1 MAGLA
6 SLNKSLLSKF
16 GERRA
21 PVMILELDG
30 PKGDS
35 PKGDFVS
42 FQYFPETISDTKAVN
57 YQGREIPGGSL
68 PIYQWI
74 SSGERVLSFT
84 AIFTSDVDL
93 LSDEEGFTQM
103 KQNGLLRRN
112 VDVRSALLWLRRFM
126 LPSYGESAGL
136 GTPLTQAPN
145 KLILKIPNSGIGL
158 QGGSFAAKLPD
169 EMAKSFGEDTDEVVM
184 GDSIAAIMTQCD
196 ITYEAFFPSGLPRIA
211 TVQLAF
217 AQVAQFGGYVSF
229 PRTSGYLDNIVS
241 KGSSRVNIYPYNM
254 KVTFK

>member
-30 PKGDS
+30 TKGDAPKGDY
-35 PKGDFVS
+35 VA
-42 FQYFPETISDTKAVN
+42 FQYFPETISDTKSVN
-57 YQGREIPGGSL
+57 YQGRDIPGGSL

-74 SSGERVLSFT
+74 SSGERVISFT

-93 LSDEEGFTQM
+93 LSDEQGYMQM

-112 VDVRSALLWLRRFM
+112 VDVRTALLWLRRFM
-126 LPSYGESAGL
+126 LPSYGKEAGL

-145 KLILKIPNSGIGL
+145 KLKLRIPNSGIGM
-158 QGGSFAAKLPD
+158 QGGAELNGPD
-169 EMAKSFGEDTDEVVM
+169 SDMVYPDGNTYVLADALT
-184 GDSIAAIMTQCD
+184 AIMTQCD

-217 AQVAQFGGYVSF
+217 AQVAQHGGYVSF
-229 PRTSGYLDNIVS
+229 PRSGALLDDMVTN
-241 KGSSRVNIYPYNM
+241 GSERLSTYPYNM